1 MGVCSRNRNAS
12 LTGSAT
18 PESDFEFELP
28 SKNWMGQQVGQLKT
42 EIFAAGIGIHRWAW
56 AGAWATGDSRR
67 NVWCGA
73 VRYGMSNVYL
83 PVIKFENDLNFT
95 SEYSKLVLTL
105 SFAASLRLVSLFFF
119 VFCCQLPTRNPSSWA
134 PFPSFRCSTHGHIH
148 GSNPADWRFVF
159 YLQLIDARLPSNSQ
173 QQPHKMAK
181 IKRNNKLVE

>member
-1 MGVCSRNRNAS
+1 MGNMGEEDGGDFVLLFGGPRFCFHLESGCVCLAVRMA
-12 LTGSAT
+12 
-18 PESDFEFELP
+18 ELP
-28 SKNWMGQQVGQLKT
+28 DSPASPSSPDFPASPTRRLCPLLL
-42 EIFAAGIGIHRWAW
+42 HRWAW

-119 VFCCQLPTRNPSSWA
+119 CFLLPIAHP
-134 PFPSFRCSTHGHIH
+134 
-148 GSNPADWRFVF
+148 
-159 YLQLIDARLPSNSQ
+159 
-173 QQPHKMAK
+173 QP
-181 IKRNNKLVE
+181 I